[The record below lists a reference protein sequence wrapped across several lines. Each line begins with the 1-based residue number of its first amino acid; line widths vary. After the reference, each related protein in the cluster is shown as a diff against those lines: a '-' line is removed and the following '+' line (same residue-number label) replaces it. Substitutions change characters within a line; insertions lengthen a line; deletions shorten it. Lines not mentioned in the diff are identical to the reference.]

1 MKKTWL
7 LILGLFV
14 LLSACAP
21 MQQGAPGD
29 IGGPVL
35 DRIVKR
41 GELWVGTAANMP
53 PLNATTKDGQII
65 GIEPDLAQLIAD
77 SMGVKL
83 KMVPMSFS
91 KLLEAVQD
99 GRVDMAMSQ
108 ITITGERNLKVAF
121 VGPYF
126 ISGKSFLTKTETI
139 ANAKDASEVNHS
151 ERTVV
156 ALKGSTS
163 ELFVRELI
171 PKAKLTLT
179 NDYDEA
185 VALVIKD
192 KADAMVAD
200 YPICI
205 LAVLRHPSDGLTSL
219 ITPLTYE
226 PIGIAVPA
234 QDPLF
239 VNWLDNFLT
248 TYKNSGALKA
258 IKEKWLE
265 DGSWVERLK

>member
-1 MKKTWL
+1 MKRAWL

-14 LLSACAP
+14 LLSACTH
-21 MQQGAPGD
+21 MQQGAPGGM
-29 IGGPVL
+29 GGPVL
-35 DRIVKR
+35 DRIATR
-41 GELWVGTAANMP
+41 GELLVGTAANMP

-91 KLLEAVQD
+91 ELLAAVQD

-108 ITITGERNLKVAF
+108 ITITGDRNMKVAF

-151 ERTVV
+151 ARTVV
-156 ALKGSTS
+156 ALAGSTS
-163 ELFVRELI
+163 ERFVRAMI

-179 NDYDEA
+179 KDYDEA
-185 VALVIKD
+185 VDLVIKD

-205 LAVLRHPSDGLTSL
+205 LSVLRHPSDGLTSL

-234 QDPLF
+234 QDPLL

-258 IKEKWLE
+258 LKEKWLE

>member
-1 MKKTWL
+1 MKRAWGLIIGL
-7 LILGLFV
+7 LISV
-14 LLSACAP
+14 SACTH
-21 MQQGAPGD
+21 MQQAGPDA

-35 DRIVKR
+35 DRIAKR
-41 GELWVGTAANMP
+41 GELLVGTAANMP

-65 GIEPDLAQLIAD
+65 GIEPDLAHLIAD

-91 KLLEAVQD
+91 ELLAAVQD
-99 GRVDMAMSQ
+99 GQVDMAMSQ
-108 ITITGERNLKVAF
+108 ITITGVRNMKVAF

-126 ISGKSFLTKTETI
+126 ISGKSFLTKAETI

-163 ELFVRELI
+163 EVFVREMI
-171 PKAKLTLT
+171 PKAKLILT
-179 NDYDEA
+179 KDYDEA
-185 VALVIKD
+185 VDMVIRD

-205 LAVLRHPSDGLTSL
+205 LSILRHPSDGLTSL

-234 QDPLF
+234 QDPLL

-265 DGSWVERLK
+265 DGSWVGRLK